1 MKGAFSFLLVAA
13 AIAIVTGYARTAEL
27 SGARHLGEVEAVFV
41 ELQDG
46 LYGPASAAS
55 DRGARA
61 RWVHVRFPDPLE
73 DGRKLATALLPAGI
87 DAQAGD
93 RVEVLFG
100 RDDPPTTESTRVTAV
115 IPRAPRHAAL
125 STATIPGP

>member
-46 LYGPASAAS
+46 LYAPANAAS
-55 DRGARA
+55 ERGARA

-73 DGRKLATALLPAGI
+73 DGRMLATALLPAGLN
-87 DAQAGD
+87 AQAGD

-100 RDDPPTTESTRVTAV
+100 RDDAPTAESTRVTVV
-115 IPRAPRHAAL
+115 IPKASRHAAL
-125 STATIPGP
+125 SAMSIPRP